1 MHHGSRV
8 ISYFYKKA
16 IEIAPEGERVD
27 IEDYSHHWRKPQYPE
42 AALLMIADAVEAAA
56 KTVDVPDPDRLRGL
70 VQKMTN
76 KIFAEGQLDEYD
88 LTLRDL
94 HKIANAFHAVLVGI
108 YHHRPRYQ
116 EPATKERRDSN
127 SSTQHPNQTGTNS
140 NPRSHAE

>member
-1 MHHGSRV
+1 
-8 ISYFYKKA
+8 
-16 IEIAPEGERVD
+16 
-27 IEDYSHHWRKPQYPE
+27 
-42 AALLMIADAVEAAA
+42 VEAAA

-76 KIFAEGQLDEYD
+76 KIFAEGQLDECD

-127 SSTQHPNQTGTNS
+127 SSTQHPKPDSEPTPTLDPTPNEASGS
-140 NPRSHAE
+140 DDLRRLGH